1 MSDNDINAA
10 NNPYAAPQS
19 VMEDVVTDAR
29 LATRWERLFAAIIDA
44 LIQSVVAFVPVIIFF
59 GGWANYAGAVAGAP
73 FLFTAGFTVFG
84 LVIYLVVNGYFLARD
99 GQTVGKK
106 AMSIK
111 IVRTDGSKAD
121 FARIIGWRQAPIWVA
136 QIIPYLGRLIVIID
150 VLMIFRESRRCLH
163 DDIADT
169 KVVKVG

>member
-10 NNPYAAPQS
+10 SNPYAAPQS
-19 VMEDVVTDAR
+19 AMEDVVTDAR

-44 LIQSVVAFVPVIIFF
+44 LVQGVVALVPMIIFF
-59 GGWANYAGAVAGAP
+59 GGWANYIGAVTGAP
-73 FLFTAGFTVFG
+73 FLFKVGNTVLGFVVY
-84 LVIYLVVNGYFLARD
+84 LVINGYFLSRD

-111 IVRTDGSKAD
+111 IVRTDGSNAD
-121 FARIIGWRQAPIWVA
+121 FVRIVGYRQAPIWLV
-136 QIIPYLGRLIVIID
+136 QIIPYLGSFVCLID
-150 VLMIFRESRRCLH
+150 VLMIFRDTRRCLH